1 MEKNLD
7 QKGRWRHTTVAFRV
21 SEEEAKMID
30 TQDKLSGFTKQDY
43 IVKRLL
49 QKDIVVQGNPKVYKA
64 LSGQMTQILE
74 ELKRI
79 EVCSED
85 NDELLYTIQLVS
97 ETMNGMKEEQ

>member
-30 TQDKLSGFTKQDY
+30 TQVKLSGLTKQDY

-49 QKDIVVQGNPKVYKA
+49 QKDIVVQGVYTDQTVHTA
-64 LSGQMTQILE
+64 RWFSAWLPPIQCTLSGQQCIIIQVPLFLPILA
-74 ELKRI
+74 
-79 EVCSED
+79 V
-85 NDELLYTIQLVS
+85 IQGVLP
-97 ETMNGMKEEQ
+97 G